1 MATTRTCPVCGKE
14 FRFKVGNQIYCS
26 AKCRHRQEWLVKSQ
40 QKAHKKPNPNQSL
53 CWTCARAY
61 ALPDPAGCAFHRRTA
76 SGEIEGFPYLLAKES
91 QRYYKVGEWITVYTV
106 QKCADY
112 ATGRARNEL
121 ADGEKAELS
130 AGLLAAEG

>member
-1 MATTRTCPVCGKE
+1 MAGTQICPVCGKK
-14 FRFKVGNQIYCS
+14 FRAKSNFHVYCTVECRKV
-26 AKCRHRQEWLVKSQ
+26 QEDKRREQ
-40 QKAHKKPNPNQSL
+40 KKPKIVTQSL

-61 ALPDPAGCAFHRRTA
+61 ALPDPAGCAFHRRTVN
-76 SGEIEGFPYLLAKES
+76 GEIEGFPYLLAKES
-91 QRYYKVGEWITVYTV
+91 RRYYKVGEWIIVYTV